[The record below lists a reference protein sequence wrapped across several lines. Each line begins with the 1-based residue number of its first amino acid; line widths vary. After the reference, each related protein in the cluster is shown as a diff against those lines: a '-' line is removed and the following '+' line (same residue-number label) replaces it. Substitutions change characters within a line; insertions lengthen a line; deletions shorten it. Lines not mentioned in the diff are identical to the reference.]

1 MVKGSG
7 KTTTT
12 LRAGKVPKHF
22 VGSTLRSF
30 ATGIFKAWS
39 DSGKKRKK
47 KKKKK
52 KKKIEAE
59 TVNDG
64 AYPAETCFP
73 LGFSIGR
80 WKRVDKFWD
89 NSAYVAYSRW

>member
-22 VGSTLRSF
+22 VGSTLGSF
-30 ATGIFKAWS
+30 AASILKAWS
-39 DSGKKRKK
+39 DSKK
-47 KKKKK
+47 KKKKR
-52 KKKIEAE
+52 EAE

-64 AYPAETCFP
+64 AYPTGTCFP
-73 LGFSIGR
+73 IGFSIGR
-80 WKRVDKFWD
+80 WKRVDSF
-89 NSAYVAYSRW
+89 